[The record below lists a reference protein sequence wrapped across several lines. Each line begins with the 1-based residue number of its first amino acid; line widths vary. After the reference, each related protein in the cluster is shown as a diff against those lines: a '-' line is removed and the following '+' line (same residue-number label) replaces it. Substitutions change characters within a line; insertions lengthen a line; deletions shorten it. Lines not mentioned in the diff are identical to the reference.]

1 MCGLVG
7 VVGGRDL
14 VPVLLDGLGRL
25 EYRGYDSAGLAVFGE
40 RGDLQ
45 VRRTV
50 GPVGELTKSVSEAH
64 WAGSTGL
71 AHTRWATH
79 GKPSEENAHPQV
91 SQGRV
96 AVVHNGIVENYQSL
110 RQRLE
115 AKGFRFTS
123 ETDTE
128 VIAHNITYHLSMAG
142 GLMEAVRRAVAEL
155 EGSYAIAAI
164 CRGQPERV
172 VVARRG
178 SPMLI
183 GVGEGENLVASDLAA
198 LLPVTER
205 FIALE
210 EGDVAEVTSHAVDI
224 VDARGDPALRP
235 LQHSSVAQEA
245 IDKRG
250 YRHFMLKEIYEQP
263 QALEAALEDRL
274 ENGNVAAPLMAADEA
289 KLLTTTRHVHI
300 VACGTS
306 YHAGLAARNAFE
318 SLTGCPCTVELASEF
333 RYRRPAVPR
342 GTLFVTLSQSG
353 ETADTLAALRYAR
366 EHRYLASATI
376 CNVAHS
382 SLVRESDYAL
392 LMRAGPEIGVAS
404 TKAFTVQLACLY
416 LLALRIA
423 HVKGREQ
430 ALQALWVR
438 ELQDAPAMV
447 RDALASDQII
457 RDIAPSLVEA
467 RHALFIGRGALF
479 PMALEGALKLK
490 EISYIHA
497 EGYAGGELKHGP
509 LALVDPDMP
518 VIGLVADDPLREKML
533 SNLQEVQA
541 RGGRIVLMNEAR
553 SPRHVG
559 AVRAAVSVPVSG
571 ELIRPIVYAVP
582 LQLLAYHV
590 ALLRGNDVDKPRNLA
605 KSVTV
610 E

>member
-1 MCGLVG
+1 
-7 VVGGRDL
+7 
-14 VPVLLDGLGRL
+14 
-25 EYRGYDSAGLAVFGE
+25 
-40 RGDLQ
+40 
-45 VRRTV
+45 
-50 GPVGELTKSVSEAH
+50 
-64 WAGSTGL
+64 
-71 AHTRWATH
+71 
-79 GKPSEENAHPQV
+79 
-91 SQGRV
+91 
-96 AVVHNGIVENYQSL
+96 
-110 RQRLE
+110 
-115 AKGFRFTS
+115 
-123 ETDTE
+123 
-128 VIAHNITYHLSMAG
+128 
-142 GLMEAVRRAVAEL
+142 
-155 EGSYAIAAI
+155 
-164 CRGQPERV
+164 
-172 VVARRG
+172 
-178 SPMLI
+178 
-183 GVGEGENLVASDLAA
+183 
-198 LLPVTER
+198 
-205 FIALE
+205 
-210 EGDVAEVTSHAVDI
+210 
-224 VDARGDPALRP
+224 
-235 LQHSSVAQEA
+235 
-245 IDKRG
+245 
-250 YRHFMLKEIYEQP
+250 
-263 QALEAALEDRL
+263 
-274 ENGNVAAPLMAADEA
+274 
-289 KLLTTTRHVHI
+289 
-300 VACGTS
+300 
-306 YHAGLAARNAFE
+306 
-318 SLTGCPCTVELASEF
+318 VELASEF